1 MVSNFDRILVEIRRE
16 ADLIAPNHGLR
27 PEAVVELVMGIV
39 DIEDLNRIRPVTRI
53 TQKVRGMI
61 EEVTPAETSQRD

>member
-16 ADLIAPNHGLR
+16 ADLIAPNHGLQ
-27 PEAVVELVMGIV
+27 PESVVELVMGIV
-39 DIEDLNRIRPVTRI
+39 DLEDQNRIRPVTRI

-61 EEVTPAETSQRD
+61 EEVTPAETRQRD